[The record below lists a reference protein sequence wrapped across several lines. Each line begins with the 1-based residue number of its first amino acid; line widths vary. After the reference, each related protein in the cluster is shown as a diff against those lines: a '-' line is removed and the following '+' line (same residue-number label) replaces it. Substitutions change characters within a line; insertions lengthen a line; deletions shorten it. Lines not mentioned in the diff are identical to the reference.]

1 MKIKT
6 AIFTRGVT
14 NEENMVTDELP
25 QIAFIG
31 RSNVGKS
38 SVINSICNNKK
49 LARSSATAGRTQEIN
64 LFLINNSF
72 YLVDLPGY
80 GYARGSRDQKQLIT
94 ERINWYFFEYNKVQ
108 DKIFLIIDARVGM
121 TDSDID
127 MFESLEEHGKN
138 IYIII
143 NKMDKVN
150 QNEKTK
156 VVKSTEKIVDKY
168 PIILYSAEKHTGLD
182 SLLKAMDIN

>member
-6 AIFTRGVT
+6 AVFARGVT
-14 NEENMVTDELP
+14 NEGNMVNDGLP
-25 QIAFIG
+25 QVAFIG

-38 SVINSICNNKK
+38 SVINSLVNNKK

-64 LFLINNSF
+64 LFLINDSF

-80 GYARGSRDQKQLIT
+80 GYARGSFDNRQLIT
-94 ERINWYFFEYNKVQ
+94 ERINWYFFEYSSMQ
-108 DKIFLIIDARVGM
+108 DKVFLIIDARIGM

-127 MFESLEEHGKN
+127 MFESLEDHNKN
-138 IYIII
+138 IAIII

-150 QNEKTK
+150 QNEKRE
-156 VVKSTEKIVDKY
+156 VIKSTQKIVGTH
-168 PIILYSAEKHTGLD
+168 PIILYSAEKHTGRE
-182 SLLKAMDIN
+182 SLLEAMDL